1 MTSKIHTRRALL
13 TSFMAISVSACAAP
27 LPRRSEWE
35 EGVAFHM
42 SGDPRRE
49 VFIPTS
55 PQEAAEVAAPVDAP
69 APPPAPRIP
78 EPRDVAVD
86 PSLSVDQILVFQDRL
101 VIQHIHAPGQARE
114 YPVGLGKAG
123 LEFSGEAVISRKA
136 EWPSWRPTDAMIARN
151 PGRYKKYADGVP
163 GGPGNPL
170 GARALYLFKDGRDTY
185 YRIHGTDAPDTIGS
199 YVSNGCIRLRDE
211 HVIELYERVK
221 IGTVVRVV

>member
-1 MTSKIHTRRALL
+1 MTSKSHTRRALL
-13 TSFMAISVSACAAP
+13 TSFMAVSVSACAAP

-35 EGVAFHM
+35 EGVAFHL

-49 VFIPTS
+49 VFIPT
-55 PQEAAEVAAPVDAP
+55 QAP
-69 APPPAPRIP
+69 AATQSVEPPHTPAAPRIP

-86 PSLSVDQILVFQDRL
+86 PSLAQDQILVFQDRL

-151 PGRYKKYADGVP
+151 PGRYKKYAGGVP

-185 YRIHGTDAPDTIGS
+185 YRIHGTDAPETIGS

-211 HVIELYERVK
+211 HVIELYDRVK
-221 IGTVVRVV
+221 IGTIVRVV